1 MIRTCQPDLT
11 NRPSTRCVKHSM
23 NTIRFYLQRTF
34 AVRENETSLVILS
47 ATLFYTLMTGYN
59 ILKPIRDT
67 MGLAGG
73 VRDLENLFLFTLG
86 AMALLTPA
94 FGYLVRRFRREKF
107 IPLAYRFFSLNLL
120 GFFLVLRV
128 ADEGSL
134 LMVGRVF
141 YVWVSVFNL
150 FVLSLFWAFMAD
162 GFGFSRS
169 RRVFGIIAIGG
180 TLGSMLGNG
189 VTRLFVG
196 LVGEAYLILVAIL
209 FLEGSVWLVKYLS
222 PRFRT
227 AGFHDEGVHDRPVA
241 KTDGGGPLAGVSL
254 MFRSSFLG
262 GIGAYIFMY
271 TFIGTLLYFLRSD
284 VVATL
289 IPVRDDRTTMF
300 ADIYFWT
307 NTLTLFGQ
315 LFVTGRFLNRFGTT
329 VVLVALP
336 LFVAFGATLLG
347 TTPIL
352 GVLIVFEVTRR
363 AGNYAF
369 VKPARETLFTLVDRN
384 VRYKTKNFIDT
395 FVYRGGDALGAICF
409 KLLGI
414 IGVGVVGTALI
425 TVPLSLVWAGVGL
438 YLGRRQKEL
447 AAENHN

>member
-1 MIRTCQPDLT
+1 MTRIRY
-11 NRPSTRCVKHSM
+11 
-23 NTIRFYLQRTF
+23 YLQRAFTL
-34 AVRENETSLVILS
+34 RENETSLVLLS
-47 ATLFYTLMTGYN
+47 ALLFYTLMTSYN

-107 IPLAYRFFSLNLL
+107 IPLAYRFFGLNLVV
-120 GFFLVLRV
+120 FFLVLRLS
-128 ADEGSL
+128 DEDSL
-134 LMVGRVF
+134 IMIGRVF

-162 GFGFSRS
+162 GFGFIRS
-169 RRVFGIIAIGG
+169 RRLFGIIAIGG

-189 VTRLFVG
+189 VTRLFID
-196 LVGEAYLILVAIL
+196 LLGEANLILISIL

-227 AGFHDEGVHDRPVA
+227 AGFHDEGIHDQHVA

-254 MFRSSFLG
+254 VFRSPFLG
-262 GIGAYIFMY
+262 GIGAYIFLY

-284 VVATL
+284 VVHTL
-289 IPVRDDRTTMF
+289 VPLRDDRTVLF

-315 LFVTGRFLNRFGTT
+315 LFVTGRFLGRFGTGVALVSLPLAMAAGALLLGIT
-329 VVLVALP
+329 PTLAVLV
-336 LFVAFGATLLG
+336 
-347 TTPIL
+347 
-352 GVLIVFEVTRR
+352 VFEVVRR
-363 AGNYAF
+363 AGNYAL

-384 VRYKTKNFIDT
+384 VRYKAKNFIDT
-395 FVYRGGDALGAICF
+395 FVYRGGDAVGALVF
-409 KLLGI
+409 KLLGVLG
-414 IGVGVVGTALI
+414 IGMAGTALI
-425 TVPLSLVWAGVGL
+425 TVPLSLIWGGVGIF
-438 YLGRRQKEL
+438 LGRRQKNL
-447 AAENHN
+447 AAKNHD

>member
-1 MIRTCQPDLT
+1 MTRIRY
-11 NRPSTRCVKHSM
+11 
-23 NTIRFYLQRTF
+23 YLQRTF
-34 AVRENETSLVILS
+34 TLRENETSLVLLS
-47 ATLFYTLMTGYN
+47 GLLFYTLMTSYN

-107 IPLAYRFFSLNLL
+107 IPLAYRFFALNLVV
-120 GFFLVLRV
+120 FFLVLRLS
-128 ADEGSL
+128 DEGSL
-134 LMVGRVF
+134 IMIGRVF

-180 TLGSMLGNG
+180 TLGSMLGSG
-189 VTRLFVG
+189 VTRLFIG
-196 LVGEAYLILVAIL
+196 LLGEANLILISIL

-222 PRFRT
+222 PRFRA
-227 AGFHDEGVHDRPVA
+227 AGFHDEGIHDKHVA

-254 MFRSSFLG
+254 MFRSPFLG
-262 GIGAYIFMY
+262 GIGAYIFLY

-284 VVATL
+284 VVHTL
-289 IPVRDDRTTMF
+289 IPLRDARTALF

-307 NTLTLFGQ
+307 NTLTLLGQ
-315 LFVTGRFLNRFGTT
+315 LFVTGRFLSRFGTGVALVSLPLAMAAGAVLLGMT
-329 VVLVALP
+329 PTLAVLV
-336 LFVAFGATLLG
+336 
-347 TTPIL
+347 
-352 GVLIVFEVTRR
+352 VFEVVRR
-363 AGNYAF
+363 AGNYAL

-384 VRYKTKNFIDT
+384 VRYKAKNFIDT
-395 FVYRGGDALGAICF
+395 FVYRGGDAVGALVF

-414 IGVGVVGTALI
+414 LGIGITGTALI
-425 TVPLSLVWAGVGL
+425 TVPLSLVWGGVGIF
-438 YLGRRQKEL
+438 LGRRQKRL
-447 AAENHN
+447 AEENHD

>member
-1 MIRTCQPDLT
+1 MTRIRY
-11 NRPSTRCVKHSM
+11 
-23 NTIRFYLQRTF
+23 YLQRAFTL
-34 AVRENETSLVILS
+34 RENETSLVLLS
-47 ATLFYTLMTGYN
+47 GLLFYTLMTSYN

-107 IPLAYRFFSLNLL
+107 IPLAYRFFALNLVV
-120 GFFLVLRV
+120 FFLVLRLS
-128 ADEGSL
+128 DEDSL
-134 LMVGRVF
+134 IMIGRVF

-169 RRVFGIIAIGG
+169 GRVFGIIAIGG

-189 VTRLFVG
+189 VTRLFIG
-196 LVGEAYLILVAIL
+196 LLGEANLILISIL

-227 AGFHDEGVHDRPVA
+227 AGFHDEGIHDQHVS
-241 KTDGGGPLAGVSL
+241 KSEGGGPLAGVSL
-254 MFRSSFLG
+254 VFRSPFLG
-262 GIGAYIFMY
+262 GIGAYIFLY

-284 VVATL
+284 LVHTMVPL
-289 IPVRDDRTTMF
+289 RDARTALF

-307 NTLTLFGQ
+307 NTLTLLGQ
-315 LFVTGRFLNRFGTT
+315 LFVTGRFLGRFGTG
-329 VVLVALP
+329 VALVSLP
-336 LFVAFGATLLG
+336 LAMAAGALLLG
-347 TTPIL
+347 TTPTL
-352 GVLIVFEVTRR
+352 AVLVVFEVVRR
-363 AGNYAF
+363 AGNYAL

-384 VRYKTKNFIDT
+384 VRYKAKNFIDT
-395 FVYRGGDALGAICF
+395 FVYRGGDAVGALVF

-414 IGVGVVGTALI
+414 LGIGIAGTALI
-425 TVPLSLVWAGVGL
+425 TVPLSLIWGGVGIF
-438 YLGRRQKEL
+438 LGRRQKSL
-447 AAENHN
+447 AAKNNH